1 MDRTGSVVP
10 LIPLRDIGEV
20 IRRIEDLKA
29 FVDRAGFGSI
39 GYFLEIALSEARHQQ
54 EQEEHSRRAKGA
66 KPSDLWL
73 PEG

>member
-1 MDRTGSVVP
+1 MDRIGSVVP
-10 LIPLRDIGEV
+10 LIPLRDVGEV

-29 FVDRAGFGSI
+29 YADRTGYGSI
-39 GYFLEIALSEARHQQ
+39 SYFLGIALSEAHYQQ
-54 EQEEHSRRAKGA
+54 DQEERSRQAKDA